1 MSDDAD
7 LRGRGFG
14 PEVIPHVNTMVAIG
28 LVSGNLP
35 SSLLCGH
42 HFLSGQES
50 LLAPQI
56 SAALVRHFN
65 AIHIWVEY
73 YDTPVS
79 FLVNKI
85 ISKKERE
92 RRRQYPNLLQV
103 GQYATQF
110 Q

>member
-14 PEVIPHVNTMVAIG
+14 PEVIPYVNTMVAIG

-56 SAALVRHFN
+56 SAALVRYFN

-79 FLVNKI
+79 FLVKKKI
-85 ISKKERE
+85 ISKKKEKE
-92 RRRQYPNLLQV
+92 GNTLI
-103 GQYATQF
+103 F
-110 Q
+110 FK